1 MIANNNKIFFT
12 GGNGFIGKEVIPL
25 LRKDG
30 YKVVAPSSSELNL
43 TDNTSVR
50 KYFDEH
56 GFDYHAIVHA
66 AVIGGRRI
74 TEDGLITY
82 LDNMRIFEN
91 IFAYYKYVD
100 RFINIDSGA
109 SLFDSGQIPLDP
121 STMELVEGIE
131 NQINQVF
138 ENINQILKADGMDF
152 SNVVKLSVLLED
164 LSNFEKVNEIMANIF
179 SKPYPARAAYEVSKL
194 PKGSSVEIETIA
206 FKE

>member
-1 MIANNNKIFFT
+1 MKIIET
-12 GGNGFIGKEVIPL
+12 ENAPKAIGTYSQAVNVNGFL
-25 LRKDG
+25 
-30 YKVVAPSSSELNL
+30 
-43 TDNTSVR
+43 
-50 KYFDEH
+50 
-56 GFDYHAIVHA
+56 
-66 AVIGGRRI
+66 
-74 TEDGLITY
+74 
-82 LDNMRIFEN
+82 
-91 IFAYYKYVD
+91 
-100 RFINIDSGA
+100 FI
-109 SLFDSGQIPLDP
+109 SGQIPLDP

-164 LSNFEKVNEIMANIF
+164 LSHFEKVNEIMASIF

>member
-1 MIANNNKIFFT
+1 VKIIET
-12 GGNGFIGKEVIPL
+12 DNAPKAIGTYSQAMKVNGFL
-25 LRKDG
+25 
-30 YKVVAPSSSELNL
+30 
-43 TDNTSVR
+43 
-50 KYFDEH
+50 
-56 GFDYHAIVHA
+56 
-66 AVIGGRRI
+66 
-74 TEDGLITY
+74 
-82 LDNMRIFEN
+82 
-91 IFAYYKYVD
+91 
-100 RFINIDSGA
+100 FI
-109 SLFDSGQIPLDP
+109 SGQIPLDP

-164 LSNFEKVNEIMANIF
+164 LSHFEKVNEIMASIF

>member
-1 MIANNNKIFFT
+1 MLPFLLLKRNYVKIVET
-12 GGNGFIGKEVIPL
+12 ENAPKAIGTYSQAVKVNGFL
-25 LRKDG
+25 
-30 YKVVAPSSSELNL
+30 
-43 TDNTSVR
+43 
-50 KYFDEH
+50 
-56 GFDYHAIVHA
+56 
-66 AVIGGRRI
+66 
-74 TEDGLITY
+74 
-82 LDNMRIFEN
+82 
-91 IFAYYKYVD
+91 
-100 RFINIDSGA
+100 FI
-109 SLFDSGQIPLDP
+109 SGQIPLDP

-164 LSNFEKVNEIMANIF
+164 LSHFEKVNEIMASIF

>member
-1 MIANNNKIFFT
+1 MKIIET
-12 GGNGFIGKEVIPL
+12 DDAPKAIGTYSQAVKVNGF
-25 LRKDG
+25 
-30 YKVVAPSSSELNL
+30 
-43 TDNTSVR
+43 
-50 KYFDEH
+50 
-56 GFDYHAIVHA
+56 
-66 AVIGGRRI
+66 
-74 TEDGLITY
+74 
-82 LDNMRIFEN
+82 
-91 IFAYYKYVD
+91 
-100 RFINIDSGA
+100 
-109 SLFDSGQIPLDP
+109 LFVSGQIPLDP

-164 LSNFEKVNEIMANIF
+164 LSHFEKVNEIMASIF

>member
-1 MIANNNKIFFT
+1 MKIIET
-12 GGNGFIGKEVIPL
+12 DNSPKAIGTYSQAVKVNGFL
-25 LRKDG
+25 
-30 YKVVAPSSSELNL
+30 
-43 TDNTSVR
+43 
-50 KYFDEH
+50 
-56 GFDYHAIVHA
+56 
-66 AVIGGRRI
+66 
-74 TEDGLITY
+74 
-82 LDNMRIFEN
+82 
-91 IFAYYKYVD
+91 
-100 RFINIDSGA
+100 FI
-109 SLFDSGQIPLDP
+109 SGQIPLDP

-164 LSNFEKVNEIMANIF
+164 LSHFEKVNEIMANLF

>member
-1 MIANNNKIFFT
+1 MKIIET
-12 GGNGFIGKEVIPL
+12 DNAPKAIGTYSQAVKVNGFL
-25 LRKDG
+25 
-30 YKVVAPSSSELNL
+30 
-43 TDNTSVR
+43 
-50 KYFDEH
+50 
-56 GFDYHAIVHA
+56 
-66 AVIGGRRI
+66 
-74 TEDGLITY
+74 
-82 LDNMRIFEN
+82 
-91 IFAYYKYVD
+91 
-100 RFINIDSGA
+100 FI
-109 SLFDSGQIPLDP
+109 SGQIPLDP

-164 LSNFEKVNEIMANIF
+164 LSHFEKVNEIMASIF

>member
-1 MIANNNKIFFT
+1 VKIIET
-12 GGNGFIGKEVIPL
+12 DNAPKAIGTYSQAVKLNGFL
-25 LRKDG
+25 
-30 YKVVAPSSSELNL
+30 
-43 TDNTSVR
+43 
-50 KYFDEH
+50 
-56 GFDYHAIVHA
+56 
-66 AVIGGRRI
+66 
-74 TEDGLITY
+74 
-82 LDNMRIFEN
+82 
-91 IFAYYKYVD
+91 
-100 RFINIDSGA
+100 FI
-109 SLFDSGQIPLDP
+109 SGQIPLDP

-164 LSNFEKVNEIMANIF
+164 LSHFEKVNEIMANLF